1 MPSNGSP
8 MPKCLGE
15 RGLLAGVPF
24 GPTAPKSCLRRSG
37 ACLGGCGACLGSLG
51 LEFKNVYLIQGLT
64 HSGCLSMTYVHPS
77 KWPGQ

>member
-1 MPSNGSP
+1 

-15 RGLLAGVPF
+15 RGLLADVPF
-24 GPTAPKSCLRRSG
+24 GLTAPKSRLRRSGACLGGCG

-64 HSGCLSMTYVHPS
+64 RSRCLSMTHVRPS

>member
-37 ACLGGCGACLGSLG
+37 ACLGSLG